1 VSSAASQLRQRKVG
15 TKEAERHEH
24 NEQRAN
30 DPGRR
35 GERQVEPAAPDTD
48 QKTEKEADERG
59 DHDRIS
65 FGSPDGPPHRGF
77 DFASRCAAKRSV
89 TT

>member
-1 VSSAASQLRQRKVG
+1 VSSAAPQLRQRKVG
-15 TKEAERHEH
+15 AKEAERHEN

-35 GERQVEPAAPDTD
+35 GERQVEPAAPDAD
-48 QKTEKEADERG
+48 QRTEKEADERG

-65 FGSPDGPPHRGF
+65 FGSPDGPPQSAF
-77 DFASRCAAKRSV
+77 DFASRCVAS
-89 TT
+89 